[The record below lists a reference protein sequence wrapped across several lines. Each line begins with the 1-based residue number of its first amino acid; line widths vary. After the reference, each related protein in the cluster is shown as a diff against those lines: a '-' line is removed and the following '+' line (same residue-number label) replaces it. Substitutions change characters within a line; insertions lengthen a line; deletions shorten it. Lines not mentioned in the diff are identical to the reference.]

1 MDAHKSKGEVEA
13 VDAMQACGVVEVDF
27 VSFLT
32 SGLGGVR
39 GQIHAPVAPFQ
50 RNIFW

>member
-1 MDAHKSKGEVEA
+1 MLVKSKSEVED
-13 VDAMQACGVVEVDF
+13 VKAMGACGVVEVDF

-39 GQIHAPVAPFQ
+39 GQVHAPVVLSQ
-50 RNIFW
+50 RNGFW